1 MEVGELEKRNQNNTH
16 IPYCLGANDDHLWDE
31 PSEASCMHFP
41 LCNTYPSWLSFP
53 ELSFTIIPMSVN
65 YQLGLHTT
73 KLQMV
78 TIDWTTDVTSFHSDV
93 TYIEFSNQLYAKSLR
108 ASPPILQ
115 NAGWIILTI
124 SSSQLVCK
132 PGDPPM
138 TCIQGDKTRKKQKQ
152 DESHWHLGNRR
163 GIWSLSFVV

>member
-1 MEVGELEKRNQNNTH
+1 MMVERYPNLKEEVGNS
-16 IPYCLGANDDHLWDE
+16 IP
-31 PSEASCMHFP
+31 SCEISSP
-41 LCNTYPSWLSFP
+41 LDRKK
-53 ELSFTIIPMSVN
+53 
-65 YQLGLHTT
+65 
-73 KLQMV
+73 KLV
-78 TIDWTTDVTSFHSDV
+78 
-93 TYIEFSNQLYAKSLR
+93 R

-163 GIWSLSFVV
+163 GIWSLSFFV